1 MPIDKIALK
10 NFTVFDRLKLEFCSG
25 INVLVGVNG
34 KGKTH
39 IMKLL
44 YSACQ
49 AVDPRVSFAQKIV
62 RCFLPDEHR
71 ISRLVRR
78 KQGNNDAIIRVSGS
92 SLGSGESKTISA
104 KFNIKTKKWDADI
117 TGEDRW
123 EKLFQDLTST
133 FIPAKE
139 ILSNAYNLSAAVEK
153 NNVIFDDTYL
163 DIVNSAK
170 IDISLGKNAASKQS
184 MLTQIERIIEGKVF
198 FDTQKDEFYLKHGNS
213 KLEFNLVAEG
223 IRKIALI
230 WQLAK
235 NGTLEKG
242 SILFW
247 DEPEANI
254 NPTHIPIIA
263 DMLLALQRSGV
274 QIFIATHDYILAKYI
289 ETRALKTDNVQYFS
303 LYDGSDTVCC
313 DTASQF
319 SSLEHNPIVSAF
331 DSLLDEVYNNKVNGN
346 EE

>member
-10 NFTVFDRLKLEFCSG
+10 NFTVFDSLELEFCSG

>member
-1 MPIDKIALK
+1 M
-10 NFTVFDRLKLEFCSG
+10 
-25 INVLVGVNG
+25 
-34 KGKTH
+34 
-39 IMKLL
+39 
-44 YSACQ
+44 
-49 AVDPRVSFAQKIV
+49 
-62 RCFLPDEHR
+62 
-71 ISRLVRR
+71 
-78 KQGNNDAIIRVSGS
+78 
-92 SLGSGESKTISA
+92 GSGESKTISA

-331 DSLLDEVYNNKVNGN
+331 DSLLDEVYNNKMNGN